1 MNRRWLMKE
10 VVLVAVALAALAAPA
25 AAQQTELGGKVR
37 SGREVTIPAGE
48 TVQGDLIASGGTVRI
63 DGRVDGD
70 LVASGGQ
77 VIVAG
82 TVTGDMLVGAGS
94 TTISGAVGGDLR
106 AAAGQARI
114 EGRIGEDVALGA
126 GQATVARGAQ
136 IGGDLIFGTGRM
148 QMDGTVTGSVLG
160 STGNYTRG
168 GSVGGSQRVN
178 VQQPEE
184 QQEPT
189 LADRAVDALRRYVSI
204 LVVGVLLLWLLPRI
218 LRGAADAARGRP
230 LVSLGVGLLGFVA
243 AIVTVVLVVLATVLV
258 AVVLGLLGLGSLTGV
273 TVFGGLLVAAIIV
286 FLFVLAVAFAAQATV
301 GLALG
306 RLLLRGEDRSFRSR
320 LGALALGV
328 LLVVLVAAIPLVGGW
343 LEALLVL
350 LGLGALLLM
359 ARPSRRWLAE
369 PSAEPR
375 RPGAPLPG

>member
-1 MNRRWLMKE
+1 MKGI
-10 VVLVAVALAALAAPA
+10 VLLAVALVSLPAAA
-25 AAQQTELGGKVR
+25 AAQQTELDGKVR

-48 TVQGDLIASGGTVRI
+48 TVQGDLIASAGTVRV

-82 TVTGDMLVGAGS
+82 TVTGDVLVGAGS
-94 TTISGAVGGDLR
+94 TTISGEVGGDLR
-106 AAAGQARI
+106 AGAGQARI
-114 EGRIGEDVALGA
+114 EGRVGEDATLGV
-126 GQATVARGAQ
+126 GQATVTSEAE
-136 IGGDLIFGTGRM
+136 IGGDLIFGAGRM
-148 QMDGTVTGSVLG
+148 QMDGTVEGSVLG

-168 GSVGGSQRVN
+168 GSVEGSEQVN
-178 VQQPEE
+178 VEQPEAE
-184 QQEPT
+184 EEPT
-189 LADRAVDALRRYVSI
+189 VADRAVDALRRYVSI
-204 LVVGVLLLWLLPRI
+204 LVVGVLLLWLLPRM

-230 LVSLGVGLLGFVA
+230 LVSFGVGILGFVGVVVA
-243 AIVTVVLVVLATVLV
+243 LVLVILVTVLV
-258 AVVLGLLGLGSLTGV
+258 AILLALLGLGSLTGV

-306 RLLLRGEDRSFRSR
+306 RLLVRGEGRSSFLGG
-320 LGALALGV
+320 LGALALGALV
-328 LLVVLVAAIPLVGGW
+328 VVLVAAIPLVGGW

-359 ARPSRRWLAE
+359 ARRGRRRVAE
-369 PSAEPR
+369 PSV
-375 RPGAPLPG
+375 